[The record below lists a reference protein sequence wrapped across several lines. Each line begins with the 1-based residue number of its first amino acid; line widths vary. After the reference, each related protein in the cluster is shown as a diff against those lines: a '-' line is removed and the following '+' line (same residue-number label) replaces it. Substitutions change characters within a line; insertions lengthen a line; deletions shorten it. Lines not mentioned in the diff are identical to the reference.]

1 MQTNNKFRFFCLSLC
16 IIVLLSSAK
25 AIPAFSP
32 YNICTFAS
40 DSTDSCCT
48 QAHSNDIFQ
57 PVTPTIPDNPQQS
70 FNSNDFPDQEYK
82 QYPLPPDVSSA
93 MDDPVVCTP
102 VSTGVSPIGA
112 ATFSIPIE
120 VPQGIGLAVPQLS
133 ISYNSMQGNGIL
145 GLGCGISGLSAITR
159 SVRDIYHDR
168 NAGRLSFN
176 EYDAL
181 RLDGKRLIP
190 KGSNIM
196 TDGSV
201 YVLEDDPF
209 TEVVLHGTKADIWFE
224 VKTSDGR
231 TLWYGDT
238 ENCRQTVSPSSG
250 SKFVNAWYISRM
262 EDSNGNYMTY
272 SYLHDN
278 NTLYPQTVSYGKNIH
293 TSSGADNTVNFIYE
307 NRPDKCPYIV
317 KDVQG
322 SMSKRLRSIET
333 KSGNSLYR
341 HLELS
346 YSTDQGSGVSRLRR
360 VQVWQNTG
368 NRQKPID
375 IAWSD
380 SPGLAPTAVML
391 GVNGMDI
398 PLTKK
403 SDQRF
408 LTGDVNGDGVTDI
421 VEFAKVDITTGV
433 NKTDHS
439 NYCIPYISSVNGDGT
454 VSYQQKQY
462 IDIGPSVSIGKWKVN
477 NGLPYLSD
485 INGDGKQDLV
495 IPVFNSVSGENLF
508 SMNIYW
514 GNADG
519 LSKNHASGVSVKLV
533 NAKSMP
539 LYASADF
546 DNDGR
551 SETLVIEPSQGKS
564 GTNVC
569 QMIAYAKDGE
579 QITPHYFDIVLNV
592 VPQRL
597 FTTDFNGDGMTD
609 FMVVHKDGCYTY
621 INKGDGYSYSGFV
634 SPVADINVKSSDLV
648 DIGDFNGDGIPDA
661 VMFSGGKFTVA
672 SGNGDGHF
680 TLCSAQTISGV
691 DRSGFDEKLSQTLV
705 YDFDGDG
712 KSDLVMAK
720 ADKKKGHT
728 LWLRSLGSSFLL
740 KRDVPSGRRTDST
753 TGYYALGDFNGN
765 GFAEVIN
772 YGYDAWGG
780 MGSADDPVLRTYPN
794 NVSSTANKVQSITDG
809 MGNCASF
816 TYKSLVTGGLYKR
829 RSDAEYPVVDCTV
842 PLNVVSSFKRTN
854 GAADENTTV
863 YAYEGLKVHMQG
875 KGLFGMT
882 KTTAANQILGTAQST
897 ETTKWNTDYWIPQQ
911 TKVVVTTGDATETSE
926 TTAEITDKG
935 NKALFIYPKNIRTID
950 ADGNI
955 TEKTAE
961 YDTANGTLTT
971 ARTSYNDGS
980 YVQTE
985 YGDYVKKGG
994 RWLAQSITE
1003 RRKHADDK
1011 AEYVDRTSIE
1021 YDGSGCV
1028 SGKTTHSG
1036 TPKQVKTTIWHDYYG
1051 NVSSFISE
1059 GDGINEIEYYTGYD
1073 ATGRFVLKK
1082 DNDTTPASVSYT
1094 YDVFG
1099 NLLTETDDTAEDNPL
1114 TTRHSYNSWGQE
1126 VRTTTT
1132 EGAEIKTWYGWG
1144 SNLAKRYYKLT
1155 YCLGQPWQKT
1165 WYDSCGR
1172 VVMTETVADGGIL
1185 STTETTYNSKGLE
1198 TCTVQTTGKLSVS
1211 TEKEYDSRGR
1221 ITSVKSSSGK
1231 DLAYSY
1237 ANRQVTVTDS
1247 GRTTVKEYDAQEN
1260 VRKMTDPLTTVEYRY
1275 FSSGKL
1281 GEVACCGNTVRM
1293 EYDEAG
1299 NRTLLDDPDVGKTT
1313 SVYDAEG
1320 KIKSLTDGRGIKLSF
1335 SYDGWGRLSSRSGA
1349 SADIVYSYDGYDNV
1363 VSAVHGG
1370 NRMVPVYDRY
1380 NRIITENR
1388 HFNDGET
1395 LLHKYE
1401 YDKFNNITK
1410 ETFPGGISVDYAYDA
1425 YGNCTAYIIDGD
1437 TVWAEKGNDGLTSK
1451 EYVFG
1456 GKLTRTK
1463 VLDNCGYLKQLDL
1476 YKADKRLRGM
1486 KYKYDGAT
1494 GNMTSRENVGSG
1506 VAESFSYDELDR
1518 LVKSK
1523 VWFVA
1528 QVDTF
1533 LHRDG
1538 IATDMQL
1545 GGSPIVNPGISIG
1558 SNNRFDE
1565 WNTTKYKYSADG
1577 NILSFPIAGEYTY
1590 SSEKPHAVIGVTNP
1604 GGKIP
1609 SDLQDID
1616 YNDINKTDRITEE
1629 KSDGLHA
1636 LDFYYGPDN
1645 ERWIAEY
1652 QTGTEDVKSV
1662 HYGNDYEK
1670 VEERGN
1676 VREFTYLGN
1685 GLLYYRENGG
1695 QGKLLYMFTDAQ
1707 GSITD
1712 IFDAD
1717 GSSVFQA
1724 EYDPW
1729 GNMTVKKND
1738 IGFIRGYTGHEM
1750 LPEFG
1755 LINMN
1760 GRMYDPQ
1767 LGRFLSPDNYIQ
1779 MPENSQNF
1787 NRYSYCLNNP
1797 LKYTDPSGEFLN
1809 LVFGAAIG
1817 GLFNWASHGFKYNA
1831 KGLGYFFTGAI
1842 AGVVST
1848 GIASGVNV
1856 AMAGGSFWNGAV
1868 GMANG
1873 ISSTGFLSGAAAS
1886 AASGFAGGFV
1896 SGFGNSLTDGG
1907 NFERGILSGLG
1918 YGLEGGIAGGILGG
1932 VAGGIDALEKG
1943 TDFWDGTIKVSMDGA
1958 FSCMGND
1965 LDGIWDKLKEE
1976 YQDFEGK
1983 YVGDFEGQHVYE
1995 SKIMGTYSKNG
2006 GYRGFTRPDE
2016 GIFVGKKVFT
2026 GNSMNG
2032 RAMMQHEFGHV
2043 LQYRIVG
2050 EEKYYKIIAKES
2062 ILNCAKIPPY
2072 NKISHDLFWTET
2084 WANYLS
2090 KQYFG
2095 TIWHGLE
2102 INTRTTF
2109 LRYYPARNITKA
2121 FRKEKFGF

>member
-1 MQTNNKFRFFCLSLC
+1 MITDKFLRILC
-16 IIVLLSSAK
+16 ICVAFILDYNTMANATKHSSPQGFHLLSVDTTEVDKLRSEEN
-25 AIPAFSP
+25 F
-32 YNICTFAS
+32 N
-40 DSTDSCCT
+40 
-48 QAHSNDIFQ
+48 

-70 FNSNDFPDQEYK
+70 FNSNDFLDPEYK
-82 QYPLPPDVSSA
+82 KYPLPPDVSSA
-93 MDDPVVCTP
+93 MTYPVVCTP
-102 VSTGVSPIGA
+102 VNTSVSPIGA

-120 VPQGIGLAVPQLS
+120 VPQGVGTTVPQLS

-145 GLGCGISGLSAITR
+145 GLGCSVSGLSAITR
-159 SVRDIYHDR
+159 SIRDIYHDL

-209 TEVVLHGTKADIWFE
+209 TEVILHGTKTNTWFE

-231 TLWYGDT
+231 ILRYGDT
-238 ENCRQTVSPSSG
+238 ENSRQTVSPSSG

-293 TSSGADNTVNFIYE
+293 TSSGADNTINFIYE

-380 SPGLAPTAVML
+380 SPGLAPTAVKL
-391 GVNGMDI
+391 DAGGMDI
-398 PLTKK
+398 PMTKK

-421 VEFAKVDITTGV
+421 VEFARVDITTGV

-454 VSYQQKQY
+454 VSYLQKQY

-485 INGDGKQDLV
+485 INGDGRLDLV

-519 LSKNHASGVSVKLV
+519 LSKNQASGVSVKLV

-569 QMIAYAKDGE
+569 QLIPYAKDGE
-579 QITPHYFDIVLNV
+579 QITSHYFDIVLNV

-597 FTTDFNGDGMTD
+597 FTADFNGDGMTD

-680 TLCSAQTISGV
+680 TLCPAQTISGI

-753 TGYYALGDFNGN
+753 TGFYALGDFNGD
-765 GFAEVIN
+765 GFAEVLN

-780 MGSADDPVLRTYPN
+780 MGNADSPVLRIYPN
-794 NVSSTANKVQSITDG
+794 NTSSSANKVQSITDG

-816 TYKSLVTGGLYKR
+816 SYKSLATGGLYKKR
-829 RSDAEYPVVDCTV
+829 NDAEYPVVDCTV

-854 GAADENTTV
+854 GAAGENTTV

-875 KGLFGMT
+875 KGLLGMAR
-882 KTTAANQILGTAQST
+882 TTATNQILGTAQST
-897 ETTKWNTDYWIPQQ
+897 EITKWNTDYYVPQQ
-911 TKVVVTTGDATETSE
+911 TKVIVTTGDATETSE

-935 NKALFIYPKNIRTID
+935 NKALFVYQKNIRTTD

-971 ARTSYNDGS
+971 TRTSYDDSS

-1185 STTETTYNSKGLE
+1185 STSKKTFNNKGLE
-1198 TCTVQTTGKLSVS
+1198 TGTVQTTGKLSFS

-1221 ITSVKSSSGK
+1221 ITSLKSSSGK
-1231 DLAYSY
+1231 NLSYSY
-1237 ANRQVTVTDS
+1237 ANRQISIVDN
-1247 GRTTVKEYDAQEN
+1247 GRTTVKKYDAQSN
-1260 VRKMTDPLTTVEYRY
+1260 VRKITDPLTTVEYRY
-1275 FSSGKL
+1275 YSNGKPSEISCSGN
-1281 GEVACCGNTVRM
+1281 VVRM
-1293 EYDEAG
+1293 EYDDAG
-1299 NRTLLDDPDVGKTT
+1299 NRTLLDDPDAGRTT

-1320 KIKSLTDGRGIKLSF
+1320 KILSQTDGRGVKLSF
-1335 SYDGWGRLSSRSGA
+1335 KYDDWGRLSSRSGA
-1349 SADIVYSYDGYDNV
+1349 STDIMYSYDKYDNV
-1363 VSAVHGG
+1363 KSVWHDG
-1370 NRMVPVYDRY
+1370 NRIVPIYDKN
-1380 NRIITENR
+1380 NRVVAENR
-1388 HFNDGET
+1388 YFSDSET
-1395 LLHKYE
+1395 QVHKYE

-1410 ETFPGGISVDYAYDA
+1410 ETFPSGFSVDYTYDS
-1425 YGNCTAYIIDGD
+1425 YGNCTAYIIDDD
-1437 TVWAEKGNDGLTSK
+1437 TVWAERQTDGQTFK
-1451 EYVFG
+1451 ESVFS
-1456 GKLTRTK
+1456 GKLTRTR
-1463 VLDNCGYLKQLDL
+1463 VLDNSGYLKNLDL
-1476 YKADKRLRGM
+1476 YKADKRLRSM

-1494 GNMTSRENVGSG
+1494 GNMTSRENVGNG
-1506 VAESFSYDELDR
+1506 TAENFSYDALDR

-1528 QVDTF
+1528 QLDTS
-1533 LHRDG
+1533 LYHGD
-1538 IATDMQL
+1538 AKTDYYA
-1545 GGSPIVNPGISIG
+1545 GNFSDVNPGISIG
-1558 SNNRFDE
+1558 DKRFDE
-1565 WNTTKYKYSADG
+1565 WNTTKYTYSADG
-1577 NILSFPIAGEYTY
+1577 NILSFPVAGNYTY
-1590 SSEKPHAVIGVTNP
+1590 SMEKPHAVIGVTNP

-1609 SDLQDID
+1609 SNTQNIN
-1616 YNDINKTDRITEE
+1616 YNDINKIDEISEN
-1629 KSDGLHA
+1629 KSDGRHV

-1645 ERWIAEY
+1645 ERWITEH
-1652 QTGTEDVKSV
+1652 QIDNEDVKSV
-1662 HYGNDYEK
+1662 HYGDSYEK

-1685 GLLYYRENGG
+1685 GLLYYKEKGD
-1695 QGKLLYMFTDAQ
+1695 QGKLLYIFTDAQ

-1717 GSSVFQA
+1717 GNSVFQA

-1729 GNMTVKKND
+1729 GNMTVTKND

-1779 MPENSQNF
+1779 MPENSQSF

-1797 LKYTDPSGEFLN
+1797 LKYTDPSGEFWN
-1809 LVFGAAIG
+1809 IVFGAAVG

-1831 KGLGYFFTGAI
+1831 KGLGYFFTGAV
-1842 AGVVST
+1842 AGAIST
-1848 GIASGVNV
+1848 GVASGVNV
-1856 AMAGGSFWNGAV
+1856 AMAGGNFWSGAA
-1868 GMANG
+1868 GMADG
-1873 ISSTGFLSGAAAS
+1873 ISSTGFLSGAAAG
-1886 AASGFAGGFV
+1886 AASGFAGGFI
-1896 SGFGNSLTDGG
+1896 SGLGNSLTDGDS
-1907 NFERGILSGLG
+1907 FERSILYGLD
-1918 YGLEGGIAGGILGG
+1918 YGLEGGLAGGIFSGI
-1932 VAGGIDALEKG
+1932 AGGIDALEKG

-1976 YQDFEGK
+1976 CQDFVGK

-1995 SKIMGTYSKNG
+1995 SKVLGECSSGKN
-2006 GYRGFTRPDE
+2006 YRGYTLPNK

-2026 GNSMNG
+2026 GGSING
-2032 RAMMQHEFGHV
+2032 RAMMQHEFGHI
-2043 LQYRIVG
+2043 LQCRLVG

-2062 ILNCAKIPPY
+2062 ISNCAKIPPY

-2095 TIWHGLE
+2095 VTWHGLDKY
-2102 INTRTTF
+2102 ING
-2109 LRYYPARNITKA
+2109 LGARYYPAKNISLKLK
-2121 FRKEKFGF
+2121 KEKFGL

>member
-1 MQTNNKFRFFCLSLC
+1 MRTYNRLRFFFLSLY
-16 IIVLLSSAK
+16 VLALLSSAR
-25 AIPAFSP
+25 AVPAFAF
-32 YNICTFAS
+32 YDMCAIAS
-40 DSTDSCCT
+40 DSSESDYVPSDSD
-48 QAHSNDIFQ
+48 SPFQ
-57 PVTPTIPDNPQQS
+57 PVTPTIPNTPQQS
-70 FNSNDFPDQEYK
+70 FNSNDYLDQEYK
-82 QYPLPPDVSSA
+82 KYPLPPDVSSV
-93 MDDPVVCTP
+93 MTYPVVCTP
-102 VSTGVSPIGA
+102 VNADVTQIGA
-112 ATFSIPIE
+112 ATFRIPIE
-120 VPQGIGLAVPQLS
+120 VPQGVGTAVPQLS
-133 ISYNSMQGNGIL
+133 VSYNSMQGNGIL
-145 GLGCGISGLSAITR
+145 GLGCGVSGLSAITR

-209 TEVVLHGTKADIWFE
+209 TEVVLHGTKADTWLE

-231 TLWYGDT
+231 TLLYGDT
-238 ENCRQTVSPSSG
+238 ENSRQTVSPSSG

-262 EDSNGNYMTY
+262 EDSNGNFMTY
-272 SYLHDN
+272 SYLHDC
-278 NTLYPQTVSYGKNIH
+278 NTLYPQTLSYGKNTN
-293 TSSGADNTVNFIYE
+293 TSAGADNTVSFIYE

-333 KSGNSLYR
+333 KTGDAMYR

-346 YSTDQGSGVSRLRR
+346 YSMDSGSGASRLSR
-360 VQVWQNTG
+360 VQVWKNTDS
-368 NRQKPID
+368 RQKPID

-380 SPGLAPTAVML
+380 SPGLAPTVVKLDA
-391 GVNGMDI
+391 GVMDI

-421 VEFAKVDITTGV
+421 VEFARVDITTGV

-454 VSYQQKQY
+454 VSYLQKQY

-495 IPVFNSVSGENLF
+495 IPVFNSVSGKNLF

-519 LSKNHASGVSVKLV
+519 LSKDNISGVSVELV
-533 NAKSMP
+533 NAKAMP

-551 SETLVIEPSQGKS
+551 SETLVVEPLQGKS

-569 QMIAYAKDGE
+569 QLIPYGKDGE
-579 QITPHYFDIVLNV
+579 QIEPHYFDIVLNV

-597 FTTDFNGDGMTD
+597 FTADFNGDGMTD
-609 FMVVHKDGCYTY
+609 FMIVHKDGCYTY
-621 INKGDGYSYSGFV
+621 INKGDGYSYSGFMT
-634 SPVADINVKSSDLV
+634 PVTDINVKSSDLV

-680 TLCSAQTISGV
+680 TLCSAQAISGI
-691 DRSGFDEKLSQTLV
+691 DRNGFDEKLSQTLV

-728 LWLRSLGSSFLL
+728 LWLRSLGTSFSL

-753 TGYYALGDFNGN
+753 TGYYALGDFNGD

-780 MGSADDPVLRTYPN
+780 MGSADNPVLRIYPN
-794 NVSSTANKVQSITDG
+794 SVSSSANKVQSVTDG
-809 MGNCASF
+809 MGNCATF
-816 TYKSLVTGGLYKR
+816 CYKSLVTGGLYTKR
-829 RSDAEYPVVDCTV
+829 NDAEYPMLDCTV
-842 PLNVVSSFKRTN
+842 PLNVVSSVKRTN
-854 GAADENTTV
+854 GAAGENTAL
-863 YAYEGLKVHMQG
+863 YNYEGLKVHLQG
-875 KGLFGMT
+875 KGLLGMT
-882 KTTAANQILGTAQST
+882 RTTATNQILGTAQST
-897 ETTKWNTDYWIPQQ
+897 ETTKWNTDYWVPQQ

-926 TTAEITDKG
+926 TTEEIADKG
-935 NKALFIYPKNIRTID
+935 NKALFIYPKNTRTID

-955 TEKTAE
+955 TEKTSV

-1003 RRKHADDK
+1003 RRKHADNK
-1011 AEYVDRTSIE
+1011 AEYVDRTIIE
-1021 YDGSGCV
+1021 YDGSGNV
-1028 SGKTTHSG
+1028 TGKTMHAN
-1036 TPKQVKTTIWHDYYG
+1036 TPKQVKTTIWYDYYG
-1051 NVSSFISE
+1051 NVSSFINE
-1059 GDGINEIEYYTGYD
+1059 GDGINEVEYYNGYD
-1073 ATGRFVLKK
+1073 ATGRFLMKK

-1099 NLLTETDDTAEDNPL
+1099 NLLTETDDTVEENPL

-1144 SNLAKRYYKLT
+1144 PNLAKRYYKLT

-1172 VVMTETVADGGIL
+1172 VVMTESVADGGIL
-1185 STTETTYNSKGLE
+1185 SSTETKYDSKGLE
-1198 TCTVQTTGKLSVS
+1198 TGTVQTTGKLSVS

-1221 ITSVKSSSGK
+1221 ITSLKSSSGK
-1231 DLAYSY
+1231 NLSYSY
-1237 ANRQVTVTDS
+1237 ANRQITATDN
-1247 GRTTVKEYDAQEN
+1247 GRSTVKEYDAQGN
-1260 VRKMTDPLTTVEYRY
+1260 VRKVTDPLTTVEYRY
-1275 FSSGKL
+1275 YSSGKPS
-1281 GEVACCGNTVRM
+1281 EISCNGNTVRM

-1299 NRTLLDDPDVGKTT
+1299 NSTLLDDPDAGRMT

-1320 KIKSLTDGRGIKLSF
+1320 KIQSQTDGRGVKLSF
-1335 SYDGWGRLSSRSGA
+1335 SYDDWGRLSSRSGA
-1349 SADIVYSYDGYDNV
+1349 SADIVYSYDRYDNV

-1380 NRIITENR
+1380 NRVVAENR
-1388 HFNDGET
+1388 YYSDGET
-1395 LLHKYE
+1395 QAHKYE

-1410 ETFPGGISVDYAYDA
+1410 ETFTDELSVDYTYDS
-1425 YGNCTAYIIDGD
+1425 YGNCTSYIIDGD
-1437 TVWAEKGNDGLTSK
+1437 TVWAERQTDGLTFK
-1451 EYVFG
+1451 ESVFS
-1456 GKLTRTK
+1456 GKLTRTR
-1463 VLDNCGYLKQLDL
+1463 VLDNSGCLKNLDL
-1476 YKADKRLRGM
+1476 YKADKRLRSM

-1494 GNMTSRENVGSG
+1494 GNMTSRENAGSG
-1506 VAESFSYDELDR
+1506 VAENFSYDALDR
-1518 LVKSK
+1518 LVKSE
-1523 VWFVA
+1523 VRFVA
-1528 QVDTF
+1528 KLDTF
-1533 LHRDG
+1533 LYRGDSTKDYY
-1538 IATDMQL
+1538 A

-1558 SNNRFDE
+1558 NNKRFDE
-1565 WNTTKYKYSADG
+1565 WNTTEYTYSADG
-1577 NILSFPIAGEYTY
+1577 NILSFPIAGNYTY
-1590 SSEKPHAVIGVTNP
+1590 SNEKPHAVIGVTNP

-1609 SDLQDID
+1609 STVQDID
-1616 YNDINKTDRITEE
+1616 YNDIGKTDRISER
-1629 KSDGLHA
+1629 KSDGWHL

-1645 ERWIAEY
+1645 ERWTAEL
-1652 QTGTEDVKSV
+1652 QIDIEDVKSV

-1685 GLLYYRENGG
+1685 GLLHYRENGG

-1717 GSSVFQA
+1717 GNSVFQA

-1729 GNMTVKKND
+1729 GNMTVKRND

-1760 GRMYDPQ
+1760 GRMYDPRI
-1767 LGRFLSPDNYIQ
+1767 GRFLSPDNYIQ

-1797 LKYTDPSGEFLN
+1797 LKYTDPSGE
-1809 LVFGAAIG
+1809 VFGIDDLFVFLAGGAFNVIGNAASGDIKSFWHGAELFAVGGVAALTTEYASPAAGAVIIG
-1817 GLFNWASHGFKYNA
+1817 AGNSIVNQGNTKGWGNISWSEVGTSTIMSCLTSTAGQYLTSAYSSLFENVTGGISNEILKNTLNQSIANSLSGFTLSSAMSLASGEDWNKALGNGLHSAAEGALVGAASGYMQGIYEQDANTTQQNFEALDKEITPEQIVCDVLDNPQTPKGTGTNSVYIGRDNNYNA
-1831 KGLGYFFTGAI
+1831 KYVGITQRRPQERFSEHLRSKSNRSTLFYEPIQNTGNLSRRQALI
-1842 AGVVST
+1842 
-1848 GIASGVNV
+1848 IEQRLVNLLK
-1856 AMAGGSFWNGAV
+1856 MEK
-1868 GMANG
+1868 
-1873 ISSTGFLSGAAAS
+1873 
-1886 AASGFAGGFV
+1886 
-1896 SGFGNSLTDGG
+1896 DGG
-1907 NFERGILSGLG
+1907 TLFNKINP
-1918 YGLEGGIAGGILGG
+1918 IAPRY
-1932 VAGGIDALEKG
+1932 
-1943 TDFWDGTIKVSMDGA
+1943 
-1958 FSCMGND
+1958 
-1965 LDGIWDKLKEE
+1965 WDK
-1976 YQDFEGK
+1976 Y
-1983 YVGDFEGQHVYE
+1983 
-1995 SKIMGTYSKNG
+1995 
-2006 GYRGFTRPDE
+2006 
-2016 GIFVGKKVFT
+2016 GIK
-2026 GNSMNG
+2026 
-2032 RAMMQHEFGHV
+2032 
-2043 LQYRIVG
+2043 
-2050 EEKYYKIIAKES
+2050 
-2062 ILNCAKIPPY
+2062 
-2072 NKISHDLFWTET
+2072 
-2084 WANYLS
+2084 
-2090 KQYFG
+2090 
-2095 TIWHGLE
+2095 
-2102 INTRTTF
+2102 
-2109 LRYYPARNITKA
+2109 
-2121 FRKEKFGF
+2121 

>member
-1 MQTNNKFRFFCLSLC
+1 MRFNNLTRLLYFLIFFIWQSDT
-16 IIVLLSSAK
+16 A
-25 AIPAFSP
+25 A
-32 YNICTFAS
+32 NINNFYYLQNSQSEAA
-40 DSTDSCCT
+40 DSTGVGKS
-48 QAHSNDIFQ
+48 SLEGNFN
-57 PVTPTIPDNPQQS
+57 PVPPTIPDNPQQS
-70 FNSNDFPDQEYK
+70 FNTNDFLDPEYK

-93 MDDPVVCTP
+93 MTYPVVCTP
-102 VSTGVSPIGA
+102 VNTSVSPIGT

-120 VPQGIGLAVPQLS
+120 VPQGVGATIPQLS
-133 ISYNSMQGNGIL
+133 ISYNSMLGNGMV
-145 GLGCGISGLSAITR
+145 GLGCSVSGVSVITR

-209 TEVVLHGTKADIWFE
+209 TEVTLHGTKADTWLE

-231 TLWYGDT
+231 TLRYGDT
-238 ENCRQTVSPSSG
+238 ENSRQTVSPSSG

-262 EDSNGNYMTY
+262 EDSNGNCMTY

-278 NTLYPQTVSYGKNIH
+278 NTLYPQTVSYGKNVN

-333 KSGNSLYR
+333 KTGDALYR

-346 YSTDQGSGVSRLRR
+346 YSMDPGSGASRLSR
-360 VQVWQNTG
+360 VQVWKNSDS
-368 NRQKPID
+368 RQKPID
-375 IAWSD
+375 ITWSD

-403 SDQRF
+403 SDQWF
-408 LTGDVNGDGVTDI
+408 LTGDINGDGVTDI

-454 VSYQQKQY
+454 VSYLQKQY

-485 INGDGKQDLV
+485 INGDGK
-495 IPVFNSVSGENLF
+495 
-508 SMNIYW
+508 
-514 GNADG
+514 
-519 LSKNHASGVSVKLV
+519 
-533 NAKSMP
+533 
-539 LYASADF
+539 
-546 DNDGR
+546 
-551 SETLVIEPSQGKS
+551 
-564 GTNVC
+564 
-569 QMIAYAKDGE
+569 
-579 QITPHYFDIVLNV
+579 
-592 VPQRL
+592 
-597 FTTDFNGDGMTD
+597 
-609 FMVVHKDGCYTY
+609 
-621 INKGDGYSYSGFV
+621 
-634 SPVADINVKSSDLV
+634 
-648 DIGDFNGDGIPDA
+648 
-661 VMFSGGKFTVA
+661 
-672 SGNGDGHF
+672 
-680 TLCSAQTISGV
+680 
-691 DRSGFDEKLSQTLV
+691 
-705 YDFDGDG
+705 
-712 KSDLVMAK
+712 SDLVMAK

-728 LWLRSLGSSFLL
+728 LWLRSLGTSFSL
-740 KRDVPSGRRTDST
+740 KRDVPSGRRNDST
-753 TGYYALGDFNGN
+753 TGYYALGDFNGD

-816 TYKSLVTGGLYKR
+816 TYKSLVTGGLYKKR
-829 RSDAEYPVVDCTV
+829 NDAEYPLLDCTV
-842 PLNVVSSFKRTN
+842 PLNVVSAVKRTN
-854 GAADENTTV
+854 GAAGENITE

-875 KGLFGMT
+875 KGLLGMT

-897 ETTKWNTDYWIPQQ
+897 EMTKWNTDYYVPQQ
-911 TKVVVTTGDATETSE
+911 TKVIVTTGDATETSE
-926 TTAEITDKG
+926 TTEEIADKG

-1003 RRKHADDK
+1003 RRKHADDRT
-1011 AEYVDRTSIE
+1011 EYVDRTIIE

-1051 NVSSFISE
+1051 NVSSFINE
-1059 GDGINEIEYYTGYD
+1059 GDGINEVEYYNGYD

-1082 DNDTTPASVSYT
+1082 DNDTTPASMSYT

-1099 NLLTETDDTAEDNPL
+1099 NLLTETDDTVEDNPL
-1114 TTRHSYNSWGQE
+1114 TTCHSYNSWGQE
-1126 VRTTTT
+1126 IRTTTT

-1144 SNLAKRYYKLT
+1144 PNLAKRYYKLT

-1185 STTETTYNSKGLE
+1185 STSKKTFNNKGLE
-1198 TCTVQTTGKLSVS
+1198 TGTVQTTGKLSFS

-1221 ITSVKSSSGK
+1221 ITSLKSSSGK
-1231 DLAYSY
+1231 NLSYSY
-1237 ANRQVTVTDS
+1237 ANRQISIVDN
-1247 GRTTVKEYDAQEN
+1247 GRTTVKEYDAQGN
-1260 VRKMTDPLTTVEYRY
+1260 VRKVTDPLTTVEYRY
-1275 FSSGKL
+1275 YSNGKPSEISCSGN
-1281 GEVACCGNTVRM
+1281 VVRM
-1293 EYDEAG
+1293 EYDDAG
-1299 NRTLLDDPDVGKTT
+1299 NRTLLDDPDAGRTT

-1320 KIKSLTDGRGIKLSF
+1320 KILSQTDGRGVKLSF
-1335 SYDGWGRLSSRSGA
+1335 SYDDWGRLSSRSGA
-1349 SADIVYSYDGYDNV
+1349 STDIMYSYDKYDNV
-1363 VSAVHGG
+1363 ESVWHDG
-1370 NRMVPVYDRY
+1370 NRIVPIYDKN
-1380 NRIITENR
+1380 NRVVAENR
-1388 HFNDGET
+1388 YFSDSET
-1395 LLHKYE
+1395 QVHKYE

-1410 ETFPGGISVDYAYDA
+1410 ETFPGGLSVDYTYDS
-1425 YGNCTAYIIDGD
+1425 YGNCTAYIIDDD
-1437 TVWAEKGNDGLTSK
+1437 TVWAERQTDGQTFK
-1451 EYVFG
+1451 ESVFS
-1456 GKLTRTK
+1456 GKLTRTR
-1463 VLDNCGYLKQLDL
+1463 VLDNSGYLKNLDL

-1506 VAESFSYDELDR
+1506 VAEDFFYDELDR

-1528 QVDTF
+1528 QLDTS
-1533 LHRDG
+1533 LYHGDTK
-1538 IATDMQL
+1538 TDYYA
-1545 GGSPIVNPGISIG
+1545 GNFSVVSPGISIG
-1558 SNNRFDE
+1558 DKRFDE
-1565 WNTTKYKYSADG
+1565 WNTTKYTYSADG
-1577 NILSFPIAGEYTY
+1577 NIMSFPVAGNYTY
-1590 SSEKPHAVIGVTNP
+1590 SMEKPHAVIGVTNP

-1609 SDLQDID
+1609 SNTQNIN
-1616 YNDINKTDRITEE
+1616 YNDINKIDEISEN
-1629 KSDGLHA
+1629 KSDGRHV

-1645 ERWIAEY
+1645 ERWITEY
-1652 QTGTEDVKSV
+1652 QIDNEDVKSV

-1685 GLLYYRENGG
+1685 GLLHYRENGG
-1695 QGKLLYMFTDAQ
+1695 HGKLLYMFTDAQ

-1717 GSSVFQA
+1717 GNSVFQA

-1729 GNMTVKKND
+1729 GNMTVKRND

-1932 VAGGIDALEKG
+1932 VAGGIDALSKG
-1943 TDFWDGTIKVSMDGA
+1943 TDFWTGKASINIEDVY
-1958 FSCMGND
+1958 SCFGCNSGN
-1965 LDGIWDKLKEE
+1965 LKINENTVT
-1976 YQDFEGK
+1976 GK
-1983 YVGDFEGQHVYE
+1983 YVGKFNGVNVYE
-1995 SKIMGTYSKNG
+1995 TKKFGSIVHAEKDNLYH
-2006 GYRGFTRPDE
+2006 YRAITIPERGIIAGE
-2016 GIFVGKKVFT
+2016 GVFT
-2026 GNSMNG
+2026 SGKSIG
-2032 RAMMQHEFGHV
+2032 LKMMRHEYGHI
-2043 LQYRIVG
+2043 LQYIKVG
-2050 EEKYYKIIAKES
+2050 SNLYWSVIAPESFVSATLYPSSHYK
-2062 ILNCAKIPPY
+2062 
-2072 NKISHDLFWTET
+2072 FWTET
-2084 WANYLS
+2084 WANYLA
-2090 KQYFG
+2090 KNYFG
-2095 TIWHGLE
+2095 KAWNGGYE
-2102 INTRTTF
+2102 
-2109 LRYYPARNITKA
+2109 YPAKNINIYNMLKLKTIQLLVYHIKYY
-2121 FRKEKFGF
+2121 